1 MRYLVLSDIH
11 GNIDAFDAV
20 LADAAAR
27 YGELPLLVLG
37 DLVGY
42 GGDPNG
48 VIDRLRDLPVAA
60 AVRGNHDRAACGL
73 DDGAGFNE
81 VARVSAA
88 GTARLLTP
96 RNREHLR
103 ALPEGPLVVGALIEI
118 CHGTPYDEDA
128 YVFDE
133 MDAVYALRAAAR
145 PLCLFGHTHAPFGAR
160 LRGEDLEVL
169 DVTGGDPM
177 TLARGA
183 VYIINVGAVGQ
194 PRDGNPRAAYGVV
207 DDEAL
212 TVSCRRVAYDVE
224 RAQARIREAGFPE
237 SLAARLTLGR

>member
-11 GNIDAFDAV
+11 GNIDALDAV

-27 YGELPLLVLG
+27 YGQLPLLVLG

-48 VIDRLRDLPVAA
+48 VLDRLRALPVAA
-60 AVRGNHDRAACGL
+60 AVRGNHDRAACDL

-81 VARVSAA
+81 VARASAA
-88 GTARLLTP
+88 GTAHMLSA

-103 ALPEGPLVVGALIEI
+103 ALPEGPLAVGDLIEI

-133 MDAVYALRAAAR
+133 MDAVYALRAAGR
-145 PLCLFGHTHAPFGAR
+145 PLCLYGHTHAPFGAR

-169 DVTGGDPM
+169 DLSGGEPM
-177 TLARGA
+177 GLVAGA
-183 VYIINVGAVGQ
+183 VYIVNVGSVGQ
-194 PRDGNPRAAYGVV
+194 PRDGDPRAAYGVV
-207 DDEAL
+207 DDEAR
-212 TVSCRRVAYDVE
+212 TVTCRRVAYAVD
-224 RAQARIREAGFPE
+224 RAQARIRDAGFPE
-237 SLAARLTLGR
+237 SLAARLSLGR

>member
-11 GNIDAFDAV
+11 GNIDALDAV
-20 LADAAAR
+20 LADAASR
-27 YGELPLLVLG
+27 YGELPLLLLG

-48 VIDRLRDLPVAA
+48 VIDRLRELPVAA

-88 GTARLLTP
+88 GTARLLTA

-103 ALPEGPLVVGALIEI
+103 ALPAGPLAVSALIEI

-145 PLCLFGHTHAPFGAR
+145 PLCLFGHTHAPFAAR

-169 DVTGGDPM
+169 DLDGGEP
-177 TLARGA
+177 ANIAAGA
-183 VYIINVGAVGQ
+183 VHIVNVGSVGQ
-194 PRDGNPRAAYGVV
+194 PRDGDPRAAYGVV
-207 DDEAL
+207 DEEAG
-212 TVSCRRVAYDVE
+212 TVTCRRVAYAVE
-224 RAQARIREAGFPE
+224 RAQARIREARFPE
-237 SLAARLTLGR
+237 SLAARLSLGR